1 MALRT
6 IRIDDDPIL
15 RKVSKPVKNFDKS
28 LEDILNDM
36 IETMNHAEGV
46 GLAAP
51 QIGILKRIFIIDV
64 GEGVI
69 EFINPEILEV
79 NEEQIGE
86 EGCLSVPGRYAIVKR
101 PLKVKARA
109 QNRMGEDFEIE
120 AIELQARAILHEYDH
135 LEGILYIDNIEGE
148 LKYGATRCDMKSI
161 D

>member
-148 LKYGATRCDMKSI
+148 LKYVESQE
-161 D
+161 

>member
-36 IETMNHAEGV
+36 IETMHHAEGV

-51 QIGILKRIFIIDV
+51 QIGILKRIFIIDI

-69 EFINPEILEV
+69 EFINPEILEHD
-79 NEEQIGE
+79 EEQIGE

-101 PLKVKARA
+101 PLKVKVKA
-109 QNRMGEDFEIE
+109 QNKIGEYFEVE
-120 AIELQARAILHEYDH
+120 AVELKARAILHEYDH
-135 LEGILYIDNIEGE
+135 LEGILYVDNIEGE

-161 D
+161 A